1 MLDHSR
7 NRTCPRSLPMHLD
20 TQFLFSMVWLLL
32 AATVAVGF
40 FNSIGLG
47 SILGLLVAGVAVG
60 PFSPGPILTKDVEAV
75 RQFTEL
81 GVVLLLFLIG
91 TEMRP
96 ARLWS
101 MRREVFGL
109 GLLQVL
115 LTGAAIAAFEVLYLP
130 TWQSSLIVGLTL
142 ALSSTAFVMQM
153 LHARGETV
161 SPHGTAAF
169 AVLLL
174 QDLAVV
180 PLLALVPILSER
192 GSLSAGVPLWQQL
205 ATVLAMIAIVLTFGR
220 YVVPPVL
227 DRLTRARNREGFLL
241 AVMLAVF
248 VAVWA
253 MDRAGLSMALG
264 AFLMG
269 MLLSGSR
276 YHYQIQAQVEPY
288 KGLLM
293 SLFFVAVGMSID
305 FAAIADHPLRIAAQ
319 VILIVL
325 IKILVLLGLG
335 LAFRLGVATAIRVA
349 FLLAQAGEFGFV
361 LFGTA
366 KALGVISDDLF
377 VLGVAV
383 ISTSMVLTPLLIKL
397 GNALAVRFEPEEKTL
412 SSAVPTGIP
421 SPEAAPSRG
430 QVVIAGYGRVGHS
443 VAVLLHQSG
452 VPVLIV
458 DKDPARVDQGRK
470 DGLPVFFGDISDP
483 HLLEAIQMEQAALVV
498 LAVDH
503 PRTALRAL
511 AHLRNDYPD
520 LPVIARG
527 KDLEGVGHLIAAG
540 ATRAFPEILESSLR
554 LGAEALQILGVAG
567 DDVDRLVD
575 GVRSTR
581 YEVLR

>member
-1 MLDHSR
+1 
-7 NRTCPRSLPMHLD
+7 MHLD
-20 TQFLFSMVWLLL
+20 THFLFSTVWLLL
-32 AATVAVGF
+32 AATIAVGL
-40 FNSIGLG
+40 FNRVGLG

-60 PFSPGPILTKDVEAV
+60 PYSPGPVLTRDVEAV

-115 LTGAAIAAFEVLYLP
+115 LTGATIAAFEVLYLP
-130 TWQSSLIVGLTL
+130 TWQSALIVGLTL
-142 ALSSTAFVMQM
+142 ALSSTAFVMQI
-153 LHARGETV
+153 LHARGETA
-161 SPHGTAAF
+161 SPHGMAAF

-180 PLLALVPILSER
+180 PLLALIPILSEQ
-192 GSLSAGVPLWQQL
+192 GTLSAGVPLWQQL
-205 ATVLAMIAIVLTFGR
+205 LTVGAMIAVVLTFGH

-227 DRLTRARNREGFLL
+227 DRLTRERNREGFLL

-248 VAVWA
+248 LSVWA
-253 MDRAGLSMALG
+253 MESAGLSMALG

-269 MLLSGSR
+269 MLMSGSR

-319 VILIVL
+319 VVLIVL
-325 IKILVLLGLG
+325 IKILVMLGLG
-335 LAFRLGVATAIRVA
+335 LLFRLGVAAAIRVA
-349 FLLAQAGEFGFV
+349 FVLAQAGEFGFV

-366 KALGVISDDLF
+366 KGLGVISDELF
-377 VLGVAV
+377 ALGVAV

-397 GNALAVRFEPEEKTL
+397 GNALAARFEPEEAAIA
-412 SSAVPTGIP
+412 SAAAGVPVSKATPIK
-421 SPEAAPSRG
+421 G

-443 VAVLLHQSG
+443 VAVLLHQTG

-458 DKDPARVDQGRK
+458 DKDPVRIEQGLA

-483 HLLEAIQMEQAALVV
+483 HLLEAIHMEQASLVV

-503 PRTALRAL
+503 PRTALRAMT
-511 AHLRNDYPD
+511 HLRNDYPD

-527 KDLEGVGHLIAAG
+527 KDLEGVGHLLAAG

-567 DDVDRLVD
+567 DDVDRLVE

-581 YEVLR
+581 YEAIR

>member
-1 MLDHSR
+1 
-7 NRTCPRSLPMHLD
+7 MHLD
-20 TQFLFSMVWLLL
+20 TQFLFSTVWLLL
-32 AATVAVGF
+32 AATIAVGL
-40 FNSIGLG
+40 FNRIGLG

-60 PFSPGPILTKDVEAV
+60 PFSPGPVLTQDVEAV

-96 ARLWS
+96 TRLWS

-130 TWQSSLIVGLTL
+130 TWQSALIVGLTL
-142 ALSSTAFVMQM
+142 ALSSTAFVMQI
-153 LHARGETV
+153 LHARGETA
-161 SPHGTAAF
+161 SPHGMAAF

-192 GSLSAGVPLWQQL
+192 GALSSGVPLWQQL
-205 ATVLAMIAIVLTFGR
+205 ATVLAMIAVVFTFGR

-227 DRLTRARNREGFLL
+227 DHLTRERNREGFLL

-253 MDRAGLSMALG
+253 MERAGLSMALG

-335 LAFRLGVATAIRVA
+335 LFFRLGAATAIRVA

-366 KALGVISDDLF
+366 KGLGVISDDLF

-383 ISTSMVLTPLLIKL
+383 ISTSMLLTPLLIKL
-397 GNALAVRFEPEEKTL
+397 GNVLAARFEPEE
-412 SSAVPTGIP
+412 AVMASIAAGAPV
-421 SPEAAPSRG
+421 PEGAPPRG

-458 DKDPARVDQGRK
+458 DKDPARVEQGRA

-503 PRTALRAL
+503 PRTALRAMT
-511 AHLRNDYPD
+511 HLRNDYPD

-527 KDLEGVGHLIAAG
+527 KDLEGVGHLLAAG

-567 DDVDRLVD
+567 DDVDRLVE

>member
-1 MLDHSR
+1 
-7 NRTCPRSLPMHLD
+7 MHLD
-20 TQFLFSMVWLLL
+20 TQFLFSTVWLLL
-32 AATVAVGF
+32 AATLAVGL
-40 FNSIGLG
+40 FNRIGLG
-47 SILGLLVAGVAVG
+47 TILGLLVAGVVVG
-60 PFSPGPILTKDVEAV
+60 PYSPGPVLTQDVEAV

-81 GVVLLLFLIG
+81 GVVLLLFLVG
-91 TEMRP
+91 TEIRP

-109 GLLQVL
+109 GLLQVVV
-115 LTGAAIAAFEVLYLP
+115 TGAAIAAFEVLYLP

-153 LHARGETV
+153 LNAGGETA
-161 SPHGTAAF
+161 SPHGMAAF

-180 PLLALVPILSER
+180 PLLALIPILSDQ
-192 GSLSAGVPLWQQL
+192 GTLSEGAPLWQQIL
-205 ATVLAMIAIVLTFGR
+205 IVGAMIGVVLVFGR
-220 YVVPPVL
+220 HVVPLVL
-227 DRLTRARNREGFLL
+227 DRLTRERNREGFLL

-248 VAVWA
+248 VSVWA
-253 MDRAGLSMALG
+253 MKLAGLSMALG

-319 VILIVL
+319 VVLIVL
-325 IKILVLLGLG
+325 IKILVMLGLG
-335 LAFRLGVATAIRVA
+335 LFFGLGKATAIRVA

-366 KALGVISDDLF
+366 QALGVISDDLF

-383 ISTSMVLTPLLIKL
+383 ISTSMLLTPLLIKI
-397 GNALAVRFEPEEKTL
+397 GNGLATRFEPEEATVIAEAGL
-412 SSAVPTGIP
+412 PIL
-421 SPEAAPSRG
+421 EAAPPRG
-430 QVVIAGYGRVGHS
+430 LVVIAGYGRVGHS
-443 VAVLLHQSG
+443 VAVLLHQTG

-458 DKDPARVDQGRK
+458 DKDPARVDQGRA

-483 HLLEAIQMEQAALVV
+483 HLLEAIQVDKAALVV

-503 PRTALRAL
+503 PKIALRAL
-511 AHLRNDYPD
+511 THLRNDYPD
-520 LPVIARG
+520 VQVIARG
-527 KDLEGVGHLIAAG
+527 KDLESVGHLLAAG

-567 DDVDRLVD
+567 DDVDRLVE

>member
-1 MLDHSR
+1 
-7 NRTCPRSLPMHLD
+7 MHLD
-20 TQFLFSMVWLLL
+20 TQFLFSTVWLLL
-32 AATVAVGF
+32 AATVAVGL
-40 FNSIGLG
+40 FNRIGLG

-60 PFSPGPILTKDVEAV
+60 PFSPGPVLTRDVEAV

-130 TWQSSLIVGLTL
+130 TWQSALIVGLTL
-142 ALSSTAFVMQM
+142 ALSSTAFVMQI
-153 LHARGETV
+153 LHARGETA
-161 SPHGTAAF
+161 SPHGTAGF

-192 GSLSAGVPLWQQL
+192 GALSSGVPLWQQL
-205 ATVLAMIAIVLTFGR
+205 ATVVAMIAVVLTFGR

-227 DRLTRARNREGFLL
+227 DRLTRERNREGFLL

-253 MDRAGLSMALG
+253 MESAGLSMALG

-319 VILIVL
+319 VVLIVL
-325 IKILVLLGLG
+325 IKILVMLGLG
-335 LAFRLGVATAIRVA
+335 LLFRLGVATAIRVA

-366 KALGVISDDLF
+366 KGLGVISDDLF

-383 ISTSMVLTPLLIKL
+383 ISTSMLLTPLLIKL
-397 GNALAVRFEPEEKTL
+397 GNALATRFEPEEA
-412 SSAVPTGIP
+412 AVATVVAGAPIP
-421 SPEAAPSRG
+421 EGTQPRG

-443 VAVLLHQSG
+443 VAVLLHQTG

-458 DKDPARVDQGRK
+458 DKDPARVEQGRA

-483 HLLEAIQMEQAALVV
+483 HLLEAIHMEQASLVV

-503 PRTALRAL
+503 PRTALRAMT
-511 AHLRNDYPD
+511 HLRNAYPD

-527 KDLEGVGHLIAAG
+527 KDLEGVGHLLAAG

-567 DDVDRLVD
+567 DDVDRLVE

-581 YEVLR
+581 YEALR

>member
-1 MLDHSR
+1 
-7 NRTCPRSLPMHLD
+7 MHLD

-32 AATVAVGF
+32 AATVAVGL
-40 FNSIGLG
+40 FNRIGLG

-60 PFSPGPILTKDVEAV
+60 PFSPGPVLTKDVEAV

-130 TWQSSLIVGLTL
+130 TWQSALIVGLTL
-142 ALSSTAFVMQM
+142 ALSSTAFVMQI
-153 LHARGETV
+153 LHARGETA
-161 SPHGTAAF
+161 SPHGTAGF

-192 GSLSAGVPLWQQL
+192 GALSAGVPLWQQL
-205 ATVLAMIAIVLTFGR
+205 ATVVAMIAVVLTFGR

-227 DRLTRARNREGFLL
+227 DRLTRERNREGFLL

-253 MDRAGLSMALG
+253 MERAGLSMALG

-319 VILIVL
+319 VVLIVL
-325 IKILVLLGLG
+325 IKILVMLGLG
-335 LAFRLGVATAIRVA
+335 LMFRLGAATAIRVA

-366 KALGVISDDLF
+366 KVLGVISDDLF
-377 VLGVAV
+377 ALGVAV
-383 ISTSMVLTPLLIKL
+383 ISTSMLLTPLLIKA
-397 GNALAVRFEPEEKTL
+397 GNALAARFEPEEAATAGVTV
-412 SSAVPTGIP
+412 AVP
-421 SPEAAPSRG
+421 AAPPSGR
-430 QVVIAGYGRVGHS
+430 QVIIAGYGRVGHS

-458 DKDPARVDQGRK
+458 DKDPARVEQGRA

-483 HLLEAIQMEQAALVV
+483 HLLEAIHMEQAALVV

-503 PRTALRAL
+503 PRTALRAMT
-511 AHLRNDYPD
+511 HLRNDYPD

-527 KDLEGVGHLIAAG
+527 KDLEGVGHLLAAG

-567 DDVDRLVD
+567 DDVDRLVE

>member
-1 MLDHSR
+1 
-7 NRTCPRSLPMHLD
+7 MHLD

-32 AATVAVGF
+32 AATVAVGL
-40 FNSIGLG
+40 FNRIGLG

-60 PFSPGPILTKDVEAV
+60 PFSPGPVLTHNVDAV

-130 TWQSSLIVGLTL
+130 TWQSALIVGLTL
-142 ALSSTAFVMQM
+142 ALSSTAFVMQI
-153 LHARGETV
+153 LHARGETA
-161 SPHGTAAF
+161 SPHGTAGF

-192 GSLSAGVPLWQQL
+192 TALSSGVPLWQHL
-205 ATVLAMIAIVLTFGR
+205 ATVAAMIAVVLIFGR

-227 DRLTRARNREGFLL
+227 DRLTRERNREGFLL

-248 VAVWA
+248 VSVWA
-253 MDRAGLSMALG
+253 MERAGLSMALG

-305 FAAIADHPLRIAAQ
+305 FAAIADHPLRITAQ

-335 LAFRLGVATAIRVA
+335 LLFRLGVATAIRVA

-366 KALGVISDDLF
+366 KGLGVISDDLF
-377 VLGVAV
+377 ALGVAV
-383 ISTSMVLTPLLIKL
+383 ISTSMLLTPLLIKV
-397 GNALAVRFEPEEKTL
+397 GNALAVRFEPEEAAAA
-412 SSAVPTGIP
+412 SVVAGVPV
-421 SPEAAPSRG
+421 PEAAATRG
-430 QVVIAGYGRVGHS
+430 LVVIAGYGRVGHS

-458 DKDPARVDQGRK
+458 DKEPARVEQGRR
-470 DGLPVFFGDISDP
+470 DGLPVYFGDISDP
-483 HLLEAIQMEQAALVV
+483 HLLEAIHMEQAALVV

-503 PRTALRAL
+503 PRTALRAMT
-511 AHLRNDYPD
+511 HLRNDYPD

-527 KDLEGVGHLIAAG
+527 KDLEGVGHLLAAG

>member
-1 MLDHSR
+1 
-7 NRTCPRSLPMHLD
+7 MHLD
-20 TQFLFSMVWLLL
+20 TQFLFSTVWLLL
-32 AATVAVGF
+32 AATLAVGL
-40 FNSIGLG
+40 FNRIGLG

-60 PFSPGPILTKDVEAV
+60 PYSPGPVLTRDVEAV

-115 LTGAAIAAFEVLYLP
+115 LTGAAIAAVEVFYLP
-130 TWQSSLIVGLTL
+130 TWQSALIIGLTL
-142 ALSSTAFVMQM
+142 ALSSTAFVMQI
-153 LHARGETV
+153 LHERGETA
-161 SPHGTAAF
+161 SPHGMAAF

-180 PLLALVPILSER
+180 PLLALIPILSEQ
-192 GSLSAGVPLWQQL
+192 GPLSAGVPLWQQFL
-205 ATVLAMIAIVLTFGR
+205 TVGAMIAVVLIFGR

-227 DRLTRARNREGFLL
+227 HRLTREHNREGFLL

-248 VAVWA
+248 VSVWA
-253 MDRAGLSMALG
+253 MESAGLSMALG

-269 MLLSGSR
+269 MLMSGSR

-319 VILIVL
+319 VVLIVL
-325 IKILVLLGLG
+325 IKILVMLALGL
-335 LAFRLGVATAIRVA
+335 LFRLGVAAAIRVA

-366 KALGVISDDLF
+366 KGLGVISDDLF

-383 ISTSMVLTPLLIKL
+383 ISTSMLLTPLLIKL
-397 GNALAVRFEPEEKTL
+397 GNALAGRLEPEEAAL
-412 SSAVPTGIP
+412 ASA
-421 SPEAAPSRG
+421 AAGTPADATASIKG

-443 VAVLLHQSG
+443 VAVLLHQTG

-458 DKDPARVDQGRK
+458 DKDPARVEQGRA

-483 HLLEAIQMEQAALVV
+483 HLLEAIHMEQAPLVV

-503 PRTALRAL
+503 PRTALRAMT
-511 AHLRNDYPD
+511 HLRNSYPD

-527 KDLEGVGHLIAAG
+527 KDLESVGHLLAAG

-567 DDVDRLVD
+567 DDVDRLLE

-581 YEVLR
+581 YEAIR